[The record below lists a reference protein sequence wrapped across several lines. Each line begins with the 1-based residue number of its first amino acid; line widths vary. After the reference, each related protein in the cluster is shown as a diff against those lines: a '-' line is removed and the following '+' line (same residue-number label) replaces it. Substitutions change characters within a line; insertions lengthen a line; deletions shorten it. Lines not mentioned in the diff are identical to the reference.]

1 MTGFA
6 SKKGFGERASCG
18 TFRDAKLMI
27 TILRK
32 HSRWLMIV
40 IAVLAMPFCLYF
52 VRTDWMSALR
62 SNTAG
67 KLYGRDIST
76 IEIERGGRLFQL
88 ARNLGMSEFLTELL
102 GQWHPQRAKTQ
113 SEAEREA
120 GQEFTIDLMILRHEA
135 EALAIRPTT
144 SEIAAVVSKMRA
156 FRGDSGSFDLKKYND
171 IVQNALGPL
180 GFSEAQIEELAGD
193 QIRLDRVKE
202 LVSTGVIVSQ
212 AESKTTFEQVY
223 SKFEVSVAR
232 FKTSEVANEV
242 KISDDE
248 IAKYYDG
255 AKEQL
260 KSEEKRKVQFV
271 AMTLSEAEKKLT
283 GKERIDALQKLSDK
297 ANDVAQALAEKNAD
311 FAAVAARFQLPVKTS
326 GDFTQ
331 AAPDPELKQDSQ
343 LIQSAFQLSNDEPT
357 SEPIQG
363 ADGFYIL
370 HLAGII
376 PARPLTLEEAKPK
389 IVEALKARKERELL
403 TIRAANVAHDLGEAL
418 KGGDMIAKAAQKLN
432 LKLEK
437 VPPFSLADELEQ
449 KGPSAP
455 ETIPDLPMIKNAVA
469 DLHANEV
476 ADPIPTSD
484 GAVVAVVEKR
494 DPPDP
499 VQAAANRASLDQRIL
514 RGKRAMMFSEWLQ
527 ERRRVAGVQATAP
540 S

>member
-1 MTGFA
+1 
-6 SKKGFGERASCG
+6 
-18 TFRDAKLMI
+18 MI

-88 ARNLGMSEFLTELL
+88 ARNLGMGELLSELL
-102 GQWHPQRAKTQ
+102 GQWHPERAKTQ

-120 GQEFTIDLMILRHEA
+120 AQEFAIDLMVLRHEA
-135 EALAIRPTT
+135 EALGIRPTT
-144 SEIAAVVSKMRA
+144 ADIASVVTKMRA
-156 FRGDSGSFDLKKYND
+156 FRGDAGSFDLKRYND

-180 GFSEAQIEELAGD
+180 GFTEAQIEELAGD
-193 QIRLDRVKE
+193 QIRLERVKE
-202 LVSTGVIVSQ
+202 LLSTGVTVSQ
-212 AESKTTFEQVY
+212 AESRTNFEQIY
-223 SKFEVSVAR
+223 SKFEVSVVR

-248 IAKYYDG
+248 IAKYYEG

-271 AMTLSEAEKKLT
+271 AMTLSESEKKLT

-297 ANDVAQALAEKNAD
+297 ANDVAQAVAEKNAD
-311 FAAVAARFQLPVKTS
+311 FAAVTAKFQLPVKTT

-343 LIQSAFQLSNDEPT
+343 LIQSAFQLSQDDPT

-370 HLAGII
+370 HLAGIT

-389 IVEALKARKERELL
+389 IVEALKARKERELVS
-403 TIRAANVAHDLGEAL
+403 IRAANVAHDLGEAL
-418 KGGDMIAKAAQKLN
+418 KAGDTIAKAAQKLN

-437 VPPFSLADELEQ
+437 VSPFSLADELAP
-449 KGPSAP
+449 KASAASDK
-455 ETIPDLPMIKNAVA
+455 TPDLPMIKNAVA
-469 DLHANEV
+469 DLHPNEV
-476 ADPIPTSD
+476 TDPLPTSD

-499 VQAAANRASLDQRIL
+499 AQDAANRASLDERIL
-514 RGKRAMMFSEWLQ
+514 QGKRAMIFAEWLR
-527 ERRRVAGVQATAP
+527 ERRRVAGAQATVP

>member
-1 MTGFA
+1 
-6 SKKGFGERASCG
+6 
-18 TFRDAKLMI
+18 
-27 TILRK
+27 
-32 HSRWLMIV
+32 MIV
-40 IAVLAMPFCLYF
+40 IAILAMPFCLYF

-135 EALAIRPTT
+135 EALGIRPTT
-144 SEIAAVVSKMRA
+144 AEIAAVVSKMRA
-156 FRGDSGSFDLKKYND
+156 FRGDSGSFDLKRYND

-202 LVSTGVIVSQ
+202 LVSTGVTVSQ
-212 AESKTTFEQVY
+212 AESRSTFDQVY
-223 SKFEVSVAR
+223 SKFEVSVVR
-232 FKTSEVANEV
+232 FKISEVASEV

-248 IAKYYDG
+248 IAKYYEG
-255 AKEQL
+255 AKDQL

-283 GKERIDALQKLSDK
+283 GKERIDSLQKLSDK
-297 ANDVAQALAEKNAD
+297 ANDVAQALAEKSAD
-311 FAAVAARFQLPVKTS
+311 FAAVAARFQLPVKTT

-370 HLAGII
+370 HLAGIT
-376 PARPLTLEEAKPK
+376 PTRPLTFEEAKPK

-403 TIRAANVAHDLGEAL
+403 TIRAANGAHDLGEAL
-418 KGGDMIAKAAQKLN
+418 KGGDTIAKAAQKLN

-437 VPPFSLADELEQ
+437 VPPFALADELEQ
-449 KGPSAP
+449 KGSSPP

-476 ADPIPTSD
+476 AEPIPTSD

-499 VQAAANRASLDQRIL
+499 AQAAANRVSLDERIL

>member
-1 MTGFA
+1 
-6 SKKGFGERASCG
+6 
-18 TFRDAKLMI
+18 MI

-40 IAVLAMPFCLYF
+40 IAILAMPFCLYF

-62 SNTAG
+62 TNTAG
-67 KLYGRDIST
+67 KLYGRDISA

-88 ARNLGMSEFLTELL
+88 ARNLQMSEFLNELL

-120 GQEFTIDLMILRHEA
+120 GQEFAIDLMILHHEA
-135 EALAIRPTT
+135 EALGIRPTT
-144 SEIAAVVSKMRA
+144 TEIAAVVTKMRA
-156 FRGDSGSFDLKKYND
+156 FRGDAGSFDLKKYND
-171 IVQNALGPL
+171 MVQNALGPL

-202 LVSTGVIVSQ
+202 LVSTGVTVSPS
-212 AESKTTFEQVY
+212 ESRTAFEQVY
-223 SKFEVSVAR
+223 SKFEVSVVR
-232 FKTSEVANEV
+232 FKTSEFANEV

-248 IAKYYDG
+248 IAKYYEG

-271 AMTLSEAEKKLT
+271 AMTVSEAEKKLT

-311 FAAVAARFQLPVKTS
+311 FVAVAAKFGLPVKTT
-326 GDFTQ
+326 GDFTPT
-331 AAPDPELKQDSQ
+331 APDPELKQDSQ
-343 LIQSAFQLSNDEPT
+343 LIQSAFQLSNDEPI
-357 SEPIQG
+357 SEPIQA

-370 HLAGII
+370 HLAGIT

-389 IVEALKARKERELL
+389 IVEALKARKERELV
-403 TIRAANVAHDLGEAL
+403 TIRAANVARDLGEAL
-418 KGGDMIAKAAQKLN
+418 KAGDTIAKTAQKLN

-437 VPPFSLADELEQ
+437 LPPFALADELEA
-449 KGPSAP
+449 KASPTP

-476 ADPIPTSD
+476 SDPLATSN
-484 GAVVAVVEKR
+484 GAAIAVVEKR
-494 DPPDP
+494 DPPNP
-499 VQAAANRASLDQRIL
+499 AQAAANRASLDDRVL
-514 RGKRAMMFSEWLQ
+514 RGKRAMMFSDWLQ
-527 ERRRVAGVQATAP
+527 ERRRVAGVQATIP

>member
-1 MTGFA
+1 
-6 SKKGFGERASCG
+6 
-18 TFRDAKLMI
+18 MI
-27 TILRK
+27 TILRR

-40 IAVLAMPFCLYF
+40 IAILAMPFCLYF

-67 KLYGRDIST
+67 KLYGRDLSG

-102 GQWHPQRAKTQ
+102 GQWHPKHAKTQ
-113 SEAEREA
+113 SEAEHEA
-120 GQEFTIDLMILRHEA
+120 GQEFAIDLMILRHEA
-135 EALAIRPTT
+135 EALGIRPTT
-144 SEIAAVVSKMRA
+144 TEIAAVVTKIRA
-156 FRGDSGSFDLKKYND
+156 FRSDAGSFDLKKYND

-180 GFSEAQIEELAGD
+180 GFTEAQIEELAGD

-202 LVSTGVIVSQ
+202 LLSAGVTVSQ

-223 SKFEVSVAR
+223 SKFEVSVVR
-232 FKTSEVANEV
+232 FKTSDVANEV
-242 KISDDE
+242 KI
-248 IAKYYDG
+248 
-255 AKEQL
+255 
-260 KSEEKRKVQFV
+260 
-271 AMTLSEAEKKLT
+271 
-283 GKERIDALQKLSDK
+283 
-297 ANDVAQALAEKNAD
+297 
-311 FAAVAARFQLPVKTS
+311 
-326 GDFTQ
+326 
-331 AAPDPELKQDSQ
+331 
-343 LIQSAFQLSNDEPT
+343 SNDEPT

-370 HLAGII
+370 HLAGIT

-418 KGGDMIAKAAQKLN
+418 KAGDTIAKAAQKLN

-437 VPPFSLADELEQ
+437 LPPFSLADELER
-449 KGPSAP
+449 KASAAP
-455 ETIPDLPMIKNAVA
+455 ATIPDLPMIKNAVA

-499 VQAAANRASLDQRIL
+499 AQAGTNRASLDERIL
-514 RGKRAMMFSEWLQ
+514 RGKRAMMVSEWLQ
-527 ERRRVAGVQATAP
+527 ERRRVAGV
-540 S
+540 